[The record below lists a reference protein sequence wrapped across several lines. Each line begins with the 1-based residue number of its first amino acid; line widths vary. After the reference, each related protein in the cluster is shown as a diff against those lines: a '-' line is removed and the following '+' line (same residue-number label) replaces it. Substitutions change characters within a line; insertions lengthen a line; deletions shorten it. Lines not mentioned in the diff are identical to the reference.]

1 MTKSGG
7 QYFWVVNRPDG
18 NSPIVQ
24 ADEVDIV
31 DGCLVFSYERKNG
44 SREWKELFAPG
55 SWLSCRELTGN
66 EARKEVSVVFSADDK
81 MGR

>member
-1 MTKSGG
+1 MAKRGG
-7 QYFWVVNRPDG
+7 QYFWLVFQTDD
-18 NSPIVQ
+18 NSSIVQ

-31 DGCLVFSYERKNG
+31 DGCLVFAYERENG
-44 SREWKELFAPG
+44 SCEWKELFAPG